1 MPPRGPGMGGASGFF
16 GGPSGTSGGSYY
28 RMIPPS
34 YMGAYRRSRR
44 DGLLDQSAV
53 DRIAERAARKRNVKA
68 KMRVR
73 HGGLKGSIIAFRSLT
88 IGGLRQENMFAKLDQ
103 ARKDLEKGK
112 ITNNVFLKRSINAHK
127 TYASYLYNI
136 GYFDEI
142 EYKTYMTKA
151 CGELGVTYEYAPE
164 GRSR

>member
-1 MPPRGPGMGGASGFF
+1 MARPVGAAGFF

-53 DRIAERAARKRNVKA
+53 DRMAERAARKRNVKS

-73 HGGLKGSIIAFRSLT
+73 HGGLKGSIVAFRSLT
-88 IGGLRQENMFAKLDQ
+88 IGGLRQENMFAKLYQ
-103 ARKDLEKGK
+103 AERDLKNNK
-112 ITNNVFLKRSINAHK
+112 ITRNVYLKRCINAHK
-127 TYASYLYNI
+127 TYASYLYQI
-136 GYFDEI
+136 EYFDEI
-142 EYKTYMTKA
+142 EYRTYMKKV
-151 CGELGVTYEYAPE
+151 CEGLGVTYEYAPE
-164 GRSR
+164 GRSK